1 MPIPAAVHVP
11 QHLPA
16 RALPSACYP
25 GTHARTATSRPIP
38 HVGHPSAIAVGIVI
52 PERPALT
59 EANDGA
65 KLAIDEISKAF
76 GSPSTGTQALGLVS
90 MALQPG
96 EFVSIVG
103 PSGCGKSTLFN
114 IIAGLIPPST
124 GRVLLDG
131 REVTGQTGLMGYMLQ
146 KDLLLPW
153 KSVLENVSL
162 GLELRGERR
171 KVARDRGRE
180 LLRRYGLG
188 DFERHYPH
196 AISGGMRQRVA
207 LMRTFLYAGDVLL
220 LDEPFGALDAQTRIL
235 MQQWLLEIWQ
245 ADRRTVLFVT
255 HDVDEAIYL
264 SDRVLLMS
272 SRPGIFREEFVI
284 PLERPRRLEMLT
296 LPAFTAIKARLFTM
310 MHEEALRARA
320 GEERSLVS
328 GGRRE

>member
-1 MPIPAAVHVP
+1 MASVISQRPVPTAA
-11 QHLPA
+11 
-16 RALPSACYP
+16 SD
-25 GTHARTATSRPIP
+25 
-38 HVGHPSAIAVGIVI
+38 
-52 PERPALT
+52 E
-59 EANDGA
+59 A
-65 KLAIDEISKAF
+65 KLAIDEVSKAF
-76 GSPSTGTQALGLVS
+76 GPPGSGTQALGLVS

-171 KVARDRGRE
+171 QVARERARE
-180 LLRRYGLG
+180 LLRHYGLG
-188 DFERHYPH
+188 DFEQHYPH

-245 ADRRTVLFVT
+245 QDRRTVLFVT

-272 SRPGIFREEFVI
+272 SRPGVFREEFAI
-284 PLERPRRLEMLT
+284 PLERPRQLEMLT
-296 LPAFTAIKARLFTM
+296 LPAFTAVKARLFRM

-320 GEERSLVS
+320 GEEASLA
-328 GGRRE
+328 GGGQRE